1 MDVHKEMA
9 ERIWNLNLRSFSRIS
24 MADLGGLGEKSLL
37 VFVKGERVGVRV
49 REVMT
54 LFRDSLPEDEDL
66 CLEDSKKFSQS
77 VCFTLFCG
85 ILIPKLPFRFYLCM
99 NTIKGFYRFSYLGN
113 VQH

>member
-66 CLEDSKKFSQS
+66 CLEDSKKFR
-77 VCFTLFCG
+77 VNLFVS
-85 ILIPKLPFRFYLCM
+85 LYFA
-99 NTIKGFYRFSYLGN
+99 GF
-113 VQH
+113 